1 MVKIIGKIAVAM
13 ATLALLQGCGPIHP
27 RWQNA
32 SSHDIVIAYLKGA
45 ARYDVRV
52 KRGRDAVP
60 LAPVDFQNVD
70 MIEVRDDGHLYSFD
84 HGDIL
89 KLHAECGHGFAC
101 WIRYD
106 DSHKLQ
112 VSTSAPATSKV

>member
-1 MVKIIGKIAVAM
+1 MVKIIGRTAAAM
-13 ATLALLQGCGPIHP
+13 ATLALLPGCGPIHP

-45 ARYDVRV
+45 ARYDVRI

-60 LAPVDFQNVD
+60 LAPVDFQSVD
-70 MIEVRDDGHLYSFD
+70 TIEVRDDGNLYSFD
-84 HGDIL
+84 HGEIL

-106 DSHKLQ
+106 DSHKLR